1 MSDAHGVARDQ
12 LRSFIER
19 IERLEEEKKTIADD
33 IKDVYG
39 EAKGMGFEVKILKE
53 VIKIRKMDRDERAER
68 EAILDTYLA
77 ALGMIEQPGLYDDE
91 PYDAATGE
99 LSPNLAHT
107 IVTGVRTET
116 GPKALITAVDI
127 MIEREEAVEQNTPDT
142 AMDANDDTAVV
153 ATSNVHGGAGVGMAR
168 TEATAVAAGE
178 TAPNSPSEDDAIAA
192 VKGKARLANVVDVEP
207 LSPVPI
213 RQMTASDYRP
223 NCLRPDAC
231 GASGLRHCY
240 SCEKSMSAGRES
252 EEA

>member
-1 MSDAHGVARDQ
+1 MSDAHDVARDQ

-53 VIKIRKMDRDERAER
+53 VTKIRKMDRDERAER

-77 ALGMIEQPGLYDDE
+77 ALGMIEQPGLFDDE

-99 LSPNLAHT
+99 LSPELAHT
-107 IVTGVRTET
+107 IVTGMQTET
-116 GPKALITAVDI
+116 GRKALITAVDI
-127 MIEREEAVEQNTPDT
+127 MIGREEAEEQNTLET
-142 AMDANDDTAVV
+142 ATDANDDTTVV
-153 ATSNVHGGAGVGMAR
+153 ATSNGAKAS
-168 TEATAVAAGE
+168 AVAAEE
-178 TAPNSPSEDDAIAA
+178 TVPNSPSEDDAIAA
-192 VKGKARLANVVDVEP
+192 VKGRARLANVVDVEP
-207 LSPVPI
+207 SSSVPL

-240 SCEKSMSAGRES
+240 SCEKSMSVGRES
-252 EEA
+252 EDA